1 RTKVWILFRVIV
13 WTNPFIPLGL
23 VAAVLLGG
31 CGSSPH
37 SVLQSANV
45 RANPNSVLSAIVS
58 VEATNLKEGRGS
70 YGSQGEPDNGE
81 RNLTTP
87 PFAAGAGSMDIPVL
101 GLSADT
107 DYVMQVEA
115 TIKTGGTLT
124 SDLLSFRTGRLPS
137 TVPEFVTTVT
147 GEISPGYTMVSAI
160 GCSSLLPNATTATP
174 AVIVDSQGRVVWYRE
189 VERLVSDWQKQPG
202 GTYTAAVNVPD
213 LFSLSLYPAE
223 YQGYDNLGNLIR
235 KWTITGGLLTD
246 NHELRLLPNGE
257 AVLMGFRQRLM
268 DLTTMGGR
276 RDAQVVG
283 NVLQR
288 LMPSGAVVNRW
299 DAFSTLSLGNVDPH
313 VDLTAQYVDWT
324 HANSIDITLDG
335 NYLISLRHFSQIIK
349 VNANTG
355 EIIWKLGGRDS
366 DFRFVNDPF
375 NGISFQHGGREL
387 PNGHILL
394 FDNGNGHVPPTS
406 RAVE

>member
-1 RTKVWILFRVIV
+1 
-13 WTNPFIPLGL
+13 
-23 VAAVLLGG
+23 
-31 CGSSPH
+31 
-37 SVLQSANV
+37 
-45 RANPNSVLSAIVS
+45 
-58 VEATNLKEGRGS
+58 
-70 YGSQGEPDNGE
+70 
-81 RNLTTP
+81 
-87 PFAAGAGSMDIPVL
+87 
-101 GLSADT
+101 
-107 DYVMQVEA
+107 
-115 TIKTGGTLT
+115 
-124 SDLLSFRTGRLPS
+124 
-137 TVPEFVTTVT
+137 
-147 GEISPGYTMVSAI
+147 
-160 GCSSLLPNATTATP
+160 
-174 AVIVDSQGRVVWYRE
+174 
-189 VERLVSDWQKQPG
+189 
-202 GTYTAAVNVPD
+202 
-213 LFSLSLYPAE
+213 
-223 YQGYDNLGNLIR
+223 
-235 KWTITGGLLTD
+235 
-246 NHELRLLPNGE
+246 
-257 AVLMGFRQRLM
+257 MGFRQRLM

-406 RAVE
+406 RAVEYELDLQNKTATLAFQYVNNPRIYAFAMGFTQRLENGNTLITYGTTPRVQEVTTDDQIVWELKSKSTTDVCYMYRAIRIPSLY